1 MCINLGVSVVP
12 LQYTMN
18 MQNSRVEFSNTEVA
32 FAHMSNAGLS
42 KARLLFKSF
51 NFPGLLTLGP
61 PMANLAIAMGF
72 KNLIKNT
79 IFGQFCGGEDIET
92 CRKTIDRLA
101 ASRIGTILDYSVEG
115 EESEENFNLT
125 CEEIIRTIDAA
136 AGSNHIP
143 FSVFKTTGIIRFA
156 LLEKMSSK
164 ATLTEE
170 ETAEWQRGVERF
182 NSICRH
188 ADEKQVRIFVDAEES
203 WIQDA
208 IDRLAEAAAIKHNTQ
223 RAIVFNTI
231 QLYRHDRLEYLKTQ
245 IVDATWFLGFKLVRG
260 AYMEKERKRAADMG
274 YEDPIQPGKDASDK
288 DYDEALKHCIHH
300 IEKVSICAGTHNE
313 NSSRYLMEL
322 MEEKQIAP
330 SDQRVWFSQ
339 LLGMSDHISYNLS
352 HAGYNVCKYVPYGP
366 VKAVIPYLTRRA
378 RENSSVAGQMG
389 RELSLIEAE
398 IKRRKTAGAKG

>member
-1 MCINLGVSVVP
+1 
-12 LQYTMN
+12 MN
-18 MQNSRVEFSNTEVA
+18 MKNSLVEFSNTEVA

-61 PMANLAIAMGF
+61 PMANIAIALGF
-72 KNLIKNT
+72 KTLIKNT
-79 IFGQFCGGEDIET
+79 IFEQFCGGEDIDT

-101 ASRIGTILDYSVEG
+101 LSHIGTILDYSVEG
-115 EESEENFNLT
+115 EESEDNFNLT
-125 CEEIIRTIDAA
+125 CAEIIRTIDAA
-136 AGSNHIP
+136 AGTPHIP
-143 FSVFKTTGIIRFA
+143 FSVFKTTGIIRFE
-156 LLEKMSSK
+156 LLEKMSSHI
-164 ATLTEE
+164 TLSEVEE
-170 ETAEWQRGVERF
+170 AEWERGVERF
-182 NSICRH
+182 DKICSY
-188 ADEKQVRIFVDAEES
+188 AEQKQVRIFVDAEES

-208 IDRLAEAAAIKHNTQ
+208 IDRLAEEAAKRHNTKK
-223 RAIVFNTI
+223 AIVFNTI

-260 AYMEKERKRAADMG
+260 AYMEKERKRAGEMD
-274 YEDPIQPGKDASDK
+274 YKDPIQPNKEAADSD
-288 DYDEALKHCIHH
+288 YNESLKHCIHH

-313 NSSRYLMEL
+313 NSSRYLMDL
-322 MEEKQIAP
+322 MHEKQLEP

-389 RELSLIEAE
+389 RELSLIETE
-398 IKRRKTAGAKG
+398 IKRRKQAGVKA